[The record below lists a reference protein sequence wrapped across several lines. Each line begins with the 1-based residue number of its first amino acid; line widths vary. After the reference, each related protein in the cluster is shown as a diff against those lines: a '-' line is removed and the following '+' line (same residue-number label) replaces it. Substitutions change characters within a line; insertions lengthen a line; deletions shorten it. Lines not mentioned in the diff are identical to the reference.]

1 MDSAAARDHI
11 HEHCPTAL
19 LVGASASTRRGP
31 TAVKHLAF
39 LSCPAIALIVTAI
52 FVGPAHSSSTGEET
66 EDIIVGCN
74 QFIKL
79 IRKGRSRQDP
89 DTMRQIGECLGA
101 VRTML
106 ATEIVADSIC
116 PTESTKLIDAVTAF
130 SLFVIQHPAEMKS
143 IYVVPLR
150 QALRAAYPCS
160 AIRQ

>member
-1 MDSAAARDHI
+1 
-11 HEHCPTAL
+11 
-19 LVGASASTRRGP
+19 
-31 TAVKHLAF
+31 
-39 LSCPAIALIVTAI
+39 
-52 FVGPAHSSSTGEET
+52 
-66 EDIIVGCN
+66 
-74 QFIKL
+74 
-79 IRKGRSRQDP
+79 
-89 DTMRQIGECLGA
+89 MRQIGECLGA